1 MTSGVAALE
10 RTLISITPV
19 NFITIG
25 LMAIGSFFLF
35 ALVYQVVQQVTG
47 GRSIEAG
54 AAGSGDIQ
62 IFGGG
67 QEVDPSAFG

>member
-1 MTSGVAALE
+1 LE

-25 LMAIGSFFLF
+25 LMAIGSFLLF
-35 ALVYQVVQQVTG
+35 AVVYQIATQLIGSGKV
-47 GRSIEAG
+47 APG
-54 AAGSGDIQ
+54 AAGPGDIQ

-67 QEVDPSAFG
+67 DIAPDAGMG

>member
-1 MTSGVAALE
+1 ME

-25 LMAIGSFFLF
+25 LMAIGSFLLF
-35 ALVYQVVQQVTG
+35 ALVYQVVVQVTG
-47 GRSIEAG
+47 ARPIAGGGAG
-54 AAGSGDIQ
+54 APADIQ

-67 QEVDPSAFG
+67 DIDPAFG